1 MTPGPP
7 SAQQVVLKI
16 VRALIGLVLLAIGYL
31 GLFTF
36 AALFAHYPLHRSPPL
51 SPASAPARSWQP
63 RGAYHLHSTNS
74 DGRGAPS
81 QIAHAAKQA
90 GLQFI
95 VMTDHNLRTLS
106 APTYEDGVLVI
117 SGVELSTP
125 AGHLVALGTP
135 RGLSKAERD
144 GDPVQRVTD
153 LDGFSFLAHP
163 VQMKHPWTDDQA
175 ALRATGLELY
185 SADSLFRE
193 AQRRPFSV
201 LGPALGAYLSNPMHA
216 LMILVRPNPEAT
228 AKLLELSSR
237 APKVALCAQDAH
249 GVPPYLL
256 EFHAFSMY
264 LPQHPEFA
272 NGWPANP
279 GEAARAV
286 IADLSRGAAYC
297 GFDALADASGFS
309 IEGLQDN
316 RRAARVGDRL
326 RVRLPPSAPND
337 AQVRVW
343 GPARV
348 EQDGRTVAL
357 DKLGPVHLEVW
368 LRAPGRFFAAEWKPW
383 IVPSPILVQP

>member
-1 MTPGPP
+1 SPRGGCAGKRMSDGLP
-7 SAQQVVLKI
+7 SAKQVVLKLI
-16 VRALIGLVLLAIGYL
+16 RALFGLLLLAIGYL

-36 AALFAHYPLHRSPPL
+36 AALFVRYPVHP
-51 SPASAPARSWQP
+51 SPASPLEKGWQP

-74 DGRGAPS
+74 DGRGTPS

-117 SGVELSTP
+117 SGVELSTR

-135 RGLSKAERD
+135 RGLSKSELD
-144 GDPVQRVTD
+144 GDPVQRLTD

-175 ALRATGLELY
+175 ARRATGMELY

-249 GVPPYLL
+249 
-256 EFHAFSMY
+256 
-264 LPQHPEFA
+264 
-272 NGWPANP
+272 
-279 GEAARAV
+279 
-286 IADLSRGAAYC
+286 
-297 GFDALADASGFS
+297 
-309 IEGLQDN
+309 
-316 RRAARVGDRL
+316 
-326 RVRLPPSAPND
+326 
-337 AQVRVW
+337 
-343 GPARV
+343 
-348 EQDGRTVAL
+348 
-357 DKLGPVHLEVW
+357 
-368 LRAPGRFFAAEWKPW
+368 
-383 IVPSPILVQP
+383 